1 MIRKFDENFNDLL
14 IDDNGP
20 IRSLKTEY
28 SDSNYP
34 ERVYDNMTLF
44 LLSQKEPGFI
54 EKYCLRE
61 NNKNKLISIRE
72 TINKKPELLS
82 NIKIA
87 LDTYLSIS
95 YEEFKELDFFAQSNM
110 LDLVKSNLSDDE
122 KQDFDKLFKDLTPTK
137 SLELTKGDTYEI
149 KSK

>member
-1 MIRKFDENFNDLL
+1 MIRYFDEEFKELL

-20 IRSLKTEY
+20 IRSLETEY

-34 ERVYDNMTLF
+34 ERVYDTMTLF

-72 TINKKPELLS
+72 TINNKPELLS

-137 SLELTKGDTYEI
+137 SLELIKGDL
-149 KSK
+149 

>member
-1 MIRKFDENFNDLL
+1 MIRNFDEEFKKLL
-14 IDDNGP
+14 IEDNVP
-20 IRSLKTEY
+20 IRSLETEY

-72 TINKKPELLS
+72 TINNKPELLS

-122 KQDFDKLFKDLTPTK
+122 KQDFDKLFKSLTPTK
-137 SLELTKGDTYEI
+137 SLELTKGDL
-149 KSK
+149 

>member
-1 MIRKFDENFNDLL
+1 MIRNFDEEFKKLL
-14 IDDNGP
+14 IDDNIP
-20 IRSLKTEY
+20 IRSLETEY
-28 SDSNYP
+28 NDSNYP

-72 TINKKPELLS
+72 TINNKPELLS

-122 KQDFDKLFKDLTPTK
+122 KQDFDKLFKSLTPTK
-137 SLELTKGDTYEI
+137 SLELTKGDL
-149 KSK
+149 

>member
-1 MIRKFDENFNDLL
+1 MIRNFDEEFKELL

-20 IRSLKTEY
+20 IRSLETEY

-122 KQDFDKLFKDLTPTK
+122 KQDFDELFKDLTPTK
-137 SLELTKGDTYEI
+137 SLELTKGDL
-149 KSK
+149 

>member
-20 IRSLKTEY
+20 IRSLETEY

-72 TINKKPELLS
+72 TINNKPELLS

-87 LDTYLSIS
+87 LDTYLLIS
-95 YEEFKELDFFAQSNM
+95 FEEFKELDFFAQSNM
-110 LDLVKSNLSDDE
+110 LDLVKSNLSEDE

-137 SLELTKGDTYEI
+137 SLELIKGDI
-149 KSK
+149 

>member
-20 IRSLKTEY
+20 IRSLETEY

-72 TINKKPELLS
+72 TINNKPELLS
-82 NIKIA
+82 NIIIA

-95 YEEFKELDFFAQSNM
+95 HEEFKELDFFAQSNM

-137 SLELTKGDTYEI
+137 SLELIKGDL
-149 KSK
+149 